1 MKSIELIDIE
11 SIASDRAGITRED
24 GVIELLSEAD
34 EALGRRPYP
43 SSPTIRSTE
52 ANIDESIGNRQL
64 WLQSIELNGEFQED
78 DSEEVEETIGKKPD
92 DALVCSDAC
101 SAPDVSIQELLQT
114 FTPPKPHAGRVL
126 KAGAGPVRGSSRQ
139 TSSKLQTKDVL
150 QDILVELDDNLS
162 SWDTPS
168 TSGIRSPET
177 VATLA
182 AKWANKTEKT
192 SGKPLYGRPRS
203 SGNRGNILLKRT
215 LANRNNILSSE
226 LGGES
231 SPSLQA
237 LTMPLPAKSNDGD
250 KNQTTNVMTTGGFR
264 LGTMEKQTLNGF
276 ACVDRIQ
283 QVPVSSPE
291 SVSFLEGLSDIP
303 ISKPVQLT
311 QRCIA
316 ANNTGYT
323 KDNCASTPR
332 SAAAVEY
339 LEPIDTDTS
348 ILSTAGEALP
358 HSPVKPSKVSREGS
372 KRDYIV
378 HSKAFTAE
386 ESKAKI
392 RQLMSNTALKKQF
405 NEVNK
410 VTREKQ
416 SLLAEIV
423 LSINE
428 QVHQYLLE
436 QKVPI
441 AEVLGPTTVI
451 HNFESVPIIRFKRKC
466 TSMYDLNND
475 IYYPCE
481 TTMCNEPICL
491 LFYNAVDFFTKYKNQ
506 KQRVYSEV
514 QDLKRAGNKVII
526 ILNEYSR
533 LEKSLAELEN
543 RCMRS
548 RVEQQLTGD
557 KSPRRKTVKEV
568 QLTALEMNSKDLGR
582 KVNEMIIK
590 CDIDI
595 FPINSAASFANWI
608 SNLVWVVA
616 KMRYDPMMKN
626 VNWSHINVK
635 IGKTPTE
642 VLSKTL
648 QQING
653 VTEIRAGRV
662 TSTYPSFQQIFTDF
676 EKGYLVAGKDGN
688 PLMTKVAEKAM
699 NALLMSED
707 PEEQIYIN

>member
-24 GVIELLSEAD
+24 GVIELLSDAD

-43 SSPTIRSTE
+43 SSPTIRSTGGTV
-52 ANIDESIGNRQL
+52 DVSIGNRQL
-64 WLQSIELNGEFQED
+64 WLHSIELNGEFQED
-78 DSEEVEETIGKKPD
+78 DSEDAEETIGKKPA
-92 DALVCSDAC
+92 DAQLGSDAC
-101 SAPDVSIQELLQT
+101 TAPDVSIQEFLQT
-114 FTPPKPHAGRVL
+114 FTPPKPPAGRII
-126 KAGAGPVRGSSRQ
+126 KGPGPSRASSRQ
-139 TSSKLQTKDVL
+139 GISKLQPKDVL

-177 VATLA
+177 VANLA
-182 AKWANKTEKT
+182 AKWVNKTEKNG
-192 SGKPLYGRPRS
+192 SKPPYGRPRS
-203 SGNRGNILLKRT
+203 SGSRGNILLKRT

-231 SPSLQA
+231 SPSRLTLQV
-237 LTMPLPAKSNDGD
+237 PPSGKGNDDD
-250 KNQTTNVMTTGGFR
+250 KNQTTNVMSTGGFDI
-264 LGTMEKQTLNGF
+264 GTMEKQTLNGS
-276 ACVDRIQ
+276 ASNDKIQ
-283 QVPVSSPE
+283 HVPASSPE
-291 SVSFLEGLSDIP
+291 SVSFLEGLPDTP
-303 ISKPVQLT
+303 TSKTVHLP

-316 ANNTGYT
+316 AANTGYT

-332 SAAAVEY
+332 SIATAEY

-348 ILSTAGEALP
+348 VLSTAGNTQP
-358 HSPVKPSKVSREGS
+358 HSPTKTPKVDHDEGR
-372 KRDYIV
+372 RDYIV
-378 HSKAFTAE
+378 HSKAFTAD

-392 RQLMSNTALKKQF
+392 KQLLSNIALKKQF

-428 QVHQYLLE
+428 HVHQYLLE
-436 QKVPI
+436 QKAPI
-441 AEVLGPTTVI
+441 EEVLGPTTII
-451 HNFESVPIIRFKRKC
+451 HNYESIPVIRFKRKC
-466 TSMYDLNND
+466 TSIYDLTND

-481 TTMCNEPICL
+481 PTMCNEPICV
-491 LFYNAVDFFTKYKNQ
+491 LFYNAIDFFTKYKN
-506 KQRVYSEV
+506 KRLRLYSEV
-514 QDLKRAGNKVII
+514 EDLKRAGNKVIV

-533 LEKSLAELEN
+533 LEKSLAQLEN
-543 RCMRS
+543 KCMRS

-557 KSPRRKTVKEV
+557 TSPRRKTVREM
-568 QLTALEMNSKDLGR
+568 QLAALGMNSKDLSR
-582 KVNEMIIK
+582 KINEMIIR

-595 FPINSAASFANWI
+595 FPVNSAASFANWV

-616 KMRYDPMMKN
+616 KIRYDPMMKN
-626 VNWSHINVK
+626 ADWSHINVK
-635 IGKTPTE
+635 IGKTATE

-662 TSTYPSFQQIFTDF
+662 TSAYPSFQQLFTDF

-699 NALLMSED
+699 NALFMSED
-707 PEEQIYIN
+707 PEEKIYIN